1 MFGPFVTATK
11 RIFVISSLLGSAR
24 LATTSLCCRSLV
36 PNLTS
41 LTCCSR
47 KPRQSGGGRR
57 GLPSSTRASPSELQ
71 IRTFFAFG
79 FVKFTVFFA
88 GRCPPPVQRRSTRR
102 KWKSRASRKHLQ
114 ATTVRTSC
122 SFRDVVE
129 LRLEVF
135 VDYLFVTNISII
147 GRSTTTTQSMMIC

>member
-1 MFGPFVTATK
+1 MFATK
-11 RIFVISSLLGSAR
+11 SIFVISSLLGSAR

-41 LTCCSR
+41 LTSCSR

-57 GLPSSTRASPSELQ
+57 GLPSSTRVSPSELH
-71 IRTFFAFG
+71 IRHIFAV
-79 FVKFTVFFA
+79 FVKITVFFA
-88 GRCPPPVQRRSTRR
+88 GRCPPPVQRRLTRR

-114 ATTVRTSC
+114 ATIVRTSC
-122 SFRDVVE
+122 SFPDVVE

-135 VDYLFVTNISII
+135 VDFVFVTNISII
-147 GRSTTTTQSMMIC
+147 DRSTTTTQSMTIC